1 MANNC
6 RIFTPTEYVNELLDT
21 IGYKGQLYGKSILEN
36 SCGDG
41 KILVEVVRRYI
52 VSCKRKKMTNKEIKN
67 GLEHDVY
74 GVELEKAHAV
84 SCRKNLD
91 DIANSLGV
99 KDVAWNIIEGD
110 YLRLQLNRK
119 FTYIVGNPPYI
130 TYKDIEIPDRVY
142 LKNSFI
148 SCCDGKFDYYYAF
161 VEKSVKELEKNGKMA
176 YIIPYSI
183 YKNVFGYNLR
193 EYIKPYLQKVVDY
206 TYKNK
211 FPGITTSSTMLL
223 LQNKKTKQFIYVDV
237 VNGKQLTIKKNELG
251 KKWEFTE
258 SEISSGKYRFGDY
271 FQVNNTIATLY
282 NKAFLIENFT
292 RDDRYYNLSN
302 GDKVEIGVV
311 KKAVSKK
318 RGAAAYNIA
327 IIFPYYFENNE
338 LKHYTESEF
347 EKKFPYATAH
357 LMNYKEEL
365 KKRAADKNALWF
377 EYGRSQALTKICEE
391 KLVMPSITSSRINVT
406 LEEKDVILCAGYFVT
421 KNGKY
426 SLQQAKN
433 ILESPRFYEYL
444 KQIGIFTTGKS
455 RRLSVND
462 IANYRFENWE

>member
-1 MANNC
+1 MNKKC
-6 RIFTPTEYVNELLDT
+6 QVFTPENYVRELLDSV
-21 IGYKGQLYGKSILEN
+21 GYTHNLYGKKILEN

-41 KILVEVVRRYI
+41 NILVAVVQRYI
-52 VSCKRKKMTNKEIKN
+52 DDCKENGLSRTRIKN
-67 GLEHDVY
+67 GLAKDIY
-74 GVELEKAHAV
+74 GIEIDEEQYKK
-84 SCRKNLD
+84 CIDNLD
-91 DIANSLGV
+91 EVLKRNDIDKVDWKVINA
-99 KDVAWNIIEGD
+99 D
-110 YLRLQLNRK
+110 YLKWNTTIK
-119 FTYIVGNPPYI
+119 FQYIVGNPPYI

>member
-1 MANNC
+1 M
-6 RIFTPTEYVNELLDT
+6 ITP
-21 IGYKGQLYGKSILEN
+21 I
-36 SCGDG
+36 
-41 KILVEVVRRYI
+41 KISSRE
-52 VSCKRKKMTNKEIKN
+52 
-67 GLEHDVY
+67 
-74 GVELEKAHAV
+74 
-84 SCRKNLD
+84 
-91 DIANSLGV
+91 
-99 KDVAWNIIEGD
+99 
-110 YLRLQLNRK
+110 LQLHQLC
-119 FTYIVGNPPYI
+119 YC
-130 TYKDIEIPDRVY
+130 YK
-142 LKNSFI
+142 
-148 SCCDGKFDYYYAF
+148 
-161 VEKSVKELEKNGKMA
+161 
-176 YIIPYSI
+176 
-183 YKNVFGYNLR
+183 
-193 EYIKPYLQKVVDY
+193 IK
-206 TYKNK
+206 
-211 FPGITTSSTMLL
+211 
-223 LQNKKTKQFIYVDV
+223 
-237 VNGKQLTIKKNELG
+237 NGKQLTIKKNELG